1 MACSL
6 GHEIMEKEPD
16 IAANVR
22 RARYAR
28 ANHRARQHAD
38 AHAEGPGNH
47 PIIDKPD
54 VPRSEPVM
62 VTTTEQLSEL
72 LAHLR
77 SAGSFAY
84 DSEFIGELTYVPK
97 LCLVQ
102 VATTSRLALIDPLPG
117 LDLKPF
123 WEIVADESVEKITH
137 AGEQDVEPVIRHL
150 GREAKKRLRHAD
162 RLRLHRHGVSGGA
175 GEAGE

>member
-1 MACSL
+1 
-6 GHEIMEKEPD
+6 MEKEPD
-16 IAANVR
+16 IAANIR

-28 ANHRARQHAD
+28 ADHRARQHAD
-38 AHAEGPGNH
+38 AHAEGTGNH

-62 VTTTEQLSEL
+62 VSTVEQLNEL
-72 LAHLR
+72 IVHLR
-77 SAGSFAY
+77 LAGSFAY

-123 WEIVADESVEKITH
+123 WEIVADESV
-137 AGEQDVEPVIRHL
+137 
-150 GREAKKRLRHAD
+150 
-162 RLRLHRHGVSGGA
+162 
-175 GEAGE
+175 